1 MPLGAL
7 YCGDKK
13 NKRTPF
19 HRKQIRIIIS
29 STYILVVL
37 RPYTTSTYFICDGCR
52 YHHNNKILCIRPS
65 IDNVEKIKTINE
77 SDYSIKSIR
86 SKTLQGIVV
95 LLRANS
101 DKSLSEQ

>member
-7 YCGDKK
+7 YCGDKKK

-19 HRKQIRIIIS
+19 HRKQICIIIS

-37 RPYTTSTYFICDGCR
+37 RPCTMSTYFIRDGCR

-65 IDNVEKIKTINE
+65 IDNVEQIKTINE

-86 SKTLQGIVV
+86 SKTL
-95 LLRANS
+95 
-101 DKSLSEQ
+101 